1 MIEAVKVIK
10 LVHIVKELVKTV
22 ELWVIQENN
31 VQKDLVK

>member
-10 LVHIVKELVKTV
+10 LVHIVKELAKTV